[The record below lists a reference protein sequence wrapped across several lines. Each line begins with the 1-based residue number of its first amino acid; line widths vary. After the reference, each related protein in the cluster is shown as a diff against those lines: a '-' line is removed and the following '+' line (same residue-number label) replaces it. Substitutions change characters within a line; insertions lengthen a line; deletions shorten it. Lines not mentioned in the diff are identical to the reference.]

1 MLHLRAWP
9 RALKRYHQPAGEAR
23 MSFKDVIVYVDGTDA
38 SKARDGLAINL
49 AKTQGAHLVAVAFA
63 PQALVPLYGAD
74 VAFADMS
81 GVLDGVKAQGEEA
94 LARFRA
100 AADDASISY
109 DTRLRHGTSDE
120 FPHDFAAAA
129 RLADL
134 AILGQ
139 PRDGDPLVGQ
149 YALVERCL
157 FASGRP
163 VLIVPANPLGT
174 IGGGTIVVAW
184 DSSAQAARA
193 VSDAHTF
200 LADAKRVVLV
210 AGLDDDS
217 RGDETVSVDG
227 MIAHLGRHRIEAET
241 MTFPMSEGADVGRL
255 LLSRSNE
262 LAADLIVMGA
272 FHHSRW
278 RELILGGVTL
288 TMLEEA
294 TIPLFMSH

>member
-1 MLHLRAWP
+1 
-9 RALKRYHQPAGEAR
+9 

-49 AKTQGAHLVAVAFA
+49 AKTEGAHLVAVAFA

-193 VSDAHTF
+193 VSDAQTF

-217 RGDETVSVDG
+217 RGDENVSVDG
-227 MIAHLGRHRIEAET
+227 MIAHLGRH
-241 MTFPMSEGADVGRL
+241 G
-255 LLSRSNE
+255 
-262 LAADLIVMGA
+262 
-272 FHHSRW
+272 
-278 RELILGGVTL
+278 
-288 TMLEEA
+288 
-294 TIPLFMSH
+294 

>member
-1 MLHLRAWP
+1 
-9 RALKRYHQPAGEAR
+9 
-23 MSFKDVIVYVDGTDA
+23 MSFKDVIVYVDGTEA
-38 SKARDGLAINL
+38 SKSRDRLAIGLAK
-49 AKTQGAHLVAVAFA
+49 AQGAHLVAVALA
-63 PQALVPLYGAD
+63 PQALMPLYGAD

-94 LARFRA
+94 LARFRTVADA
-100 AADDASISY
+100 AGVSY
-109 DTRLRHGTSDE
+109 DVRLMHGTSDE

-163 VLIVPANPLGT
+163 VLIVPAAPGETVGGDT
-174 IGGGTIVVAW
+174 IAVAW
-184 DSSAQAARA
+184 DGSAEAARA
-193 VSDAHTF
+193 FSDARTF
-200 LADAKRVVLV
+200 LKAAKRVVLL
-210 AGLDDDS
+210 AG
-217 RGDETVSVDG
+217 RDEDKGGEDGPSVEG
-227 MIAHLGRHRIEAET
+227 MVAHLVRHGIEAEPVT
-241 MTFPMSEGADVGRL
+241 VSMREGGDVGRL
-255 LLSRSNE
+255 LLSRAKE
-262 LAADLIVMGA
+262 LRADMIVMGA

-278 RELILGGVTL
+278 REFILGGVTL